1 MRARVT
7 GSGRAAVDDARMAN
21 PDDPGALA
29 VAFAKARYHV
39 PELGAA
45 GVLQVGAVAHAL
57 EQAVPADS
65 YGFITAWNP
74 DSRSS
79 SSAENARADGDLVAE
94 LDALRIRRLRAFASD
109 AQGGH
114 REDGWLVL
122 DAPLAEL
129 DRLARGFG
137 QDGVLA
143 WRTGE
148 PARLRLY
155 HAAPSGAAASQPWT
169 DWVG

>member
-1 MRARVT
+1 MTARMT
-7 GSGRAAVDDARMAN
+7 GSARMAADDARMAN
-21 PDDPGALA
+21 PDDPEALA
-29 VAFAKARYHV
+29 AAFAKAPYRV

-45 GVLQVGAVAHAL
+45 GVLHVGAVAHAL
-57 EQAVPADS
+57 EQAMPARA

-74 DSRSS
+74 DSGSS
-79 SSAENARADGDLVAE
+79 SPAINDRADEDLIAE

-109 AQGGH
+109 DHGGH

-122 DAPLAEL
+122 DLPLAEL
-129 DRLARGFG
+129 DRLGRRFG

-148 PARLRLY
+148 PVRLRLY
-155 HAAPSGAAASQPWT
+155 HAAPSRAAASQPWT